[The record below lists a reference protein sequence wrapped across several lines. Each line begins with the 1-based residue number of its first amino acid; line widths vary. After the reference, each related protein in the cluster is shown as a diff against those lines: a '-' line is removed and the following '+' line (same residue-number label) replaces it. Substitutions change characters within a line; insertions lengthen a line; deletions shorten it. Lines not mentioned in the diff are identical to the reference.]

1 VITNQL
7 ETLSSQGGNQFAKA
21 DAGLR
26 RYRMVIGI
34 YADNSV
40 EPGRLDDGA
49 IGIYADNSVEPG
61 RLDDGAR

>member
-34 YADNSV
+34 YADNSAARAATSS
-40 EPGRLDDGA
+40 PRRTPA
-49 IGIYADNSVEPG
+49 SVVTVW
-61 RLDDGAR
+61 L